1 MKRILIVI
9 YLAAKKAETK
19 KADSDTEKATQKPV
33 NKKKANKNKDK
44 EDKTPIEFG
53 SAEDLLLI
61 QAMNYFKGITAPP
74 EKKSDESD
82 S

>member
-1 MKRILIVI
+1 VKPISIVI

-19 KADSDTEKATQKPV
+19 KADGNVDKTAEKPAR
-33 NKKKANKNKDK
+33 KKKDNKNKDK
-44 EDKTPIEFG
+44 KNKAPIEFG

-61 QAMNYFKGITAPP
+61 QAMNYFKGITSSP
-74 EKKSDESD
+74 EKKSDETD